1 MESEHH
7 FFKGVRTMMVDIVYV
22 FILLIWSIICIA
34 IGIAT
39 GLWYCG
45 DKAINE
51 WFERELEE

>member
-1 MESEHH
+1 
-7 FFKGVRTMMVDIVYV
+7 MMVDIVYV

-39 GLWYCG
+39 GLWHCG